1 MDAWVVEVLREGYR
15 ILFSRGPPLSDQPLP
30 MPSYSP
36 SSIRGKALEKEF
48 QDLLLKRAIE
58 QAPQTPGFY
67 SRLFVVQKDSGAWRP
82 IIDLSTLNTYI
93 ASQHFH
99 METPQSVLRSI
110 RQGDWM
116 ISLDLQDAYLQV
128 PVHPESRRYL
138 RFTMGGVPYQFRVL
152 CFGLTTAPQVFTRL
166 MAPISAILH
175 RYGIRM
181 LRYLDDWLILAESR
195 TTCLQARDRLL
206 QLCEELGLQVNHR
219 KSSLVPSQDMTYLGM
234 QILSVRFV
242 AKPTETRVVNLLNII
257 EEFLSSPDPPAAL
270 WRRLLGHLSSLTLLV
285 KGGMLRM
292 RSLQIRLRSRWN
304 FRDDYLR
311 ISWDPLCQEDLLWWS
326 WAIQQREGVDLS
338 LPVPDLSFYSDASDV
353 GWGAII
359 GEQEVSGVW
368 TPSQR
373 EVSINLREMMAVQNG
388 LLQFSSL
395 LRGKTIALF
404 CDNVTTVAYLRRS
417 GGTRSQVLFLK
428 AREILL
434 WIESMQITLLPQ
446 FIQGS
451 LNTRADLLSRPNL
464 VIGSEWT
471 LHQEVVQDLLHQWP
485 AIIDLFATSLTARLP
500 VFFAPA
506 WEPKAAGVDA
516 FLQPWDNLQAYAF
529 PPIAIIRRV
538 LLKLRASRHCDLT
551 LIAPFWPQREWF
563 PDLLEL
569 LSDIPIELPKR
580 RDLLRQPHFHRFH
593 ENLPMLRLTAWRLS
607 SDSPVR
613 QASLK
618 QWLANL
624 PSVGEHLLD

>member
-1 MDAWVVEVLREGYR
+1 MEVLREGYR
-15 ILFSRGPPLSDQPLP
+15 ILFSRGPPLSDQPLS

-48 QDLLLKRAIE
+48 LDLLHKGAIE

-67 SRLFVVQKDSGAWRP
+67 SRLFVVQKDSGSWRP
-82 IIDLSTLNTYI
+82 IIDLSTLNTFI
-93 ASQHFH
+93 VSQHFH

-110 RQGDWM
+110 HQGDWM
-116 ISLDLQDAYLQV
+116 ISLDFQDAYLQV
-128 PVHPESRRYL
+128 PIHLESRRYL
-138 RFTMGGVPYQFRVL
+138 RFTIGGVPYQFRVL

-195 TTCLQARDRLL
+195 TTCIQARDRLL
-206 QLCEELGLQVNHR
+206 HLCEELGLQVNHG

-234 QILSVRFV
+234 QILPVWFI

-257 EEFLSSPDPPAAL
+257 EEFLSSPSPPAAL
-270 WRRLLGHLSSLTLLV
+270 WRRLLGYLSSLTLLV

-292 RSLQIRLRSRWN
+292 RSLQLRLWSKWN

-311 ISWDPLCQEDLLWWS
+311 IPWDPLCQEDLLWWS
-326 WAIQQREGVDLS
+326 WAIQHREGVDLS

-359 GEQEVSGVW
+359 GEQQVSGVW
-368 TPSQR
+368 TPSQKQL
-373 EVSINLREMMAVQNG
+373 SINLREMMAVQNG
-388 LLQFSSL
+388 LLRFSQF

-404 CDNVTTVAYLRRS
+404 CDNVMTVAYLWRS
-417 GGTRSQVLFLK
+417 GGTRSQVL
-428 AREILL
+428 L
-434 WIESMQITLLPQ
+434 WIESMQITIFPQ

-471 LHQEVVQDLLHQWP
+471 LHQAVVQDLLHQWP

-506 WEPKAAGVDA
+506 WEPKATGVDA

-538 LLKLRASRHCDLT
+538 LLKLRASHHCNLT

-580 RDLLRQPHFHRFH
+580 RDLLQQPHFHRFH
-593 ENLPMLRLTAWRLS
+593 ENLQMLRLTAWRLS
-607 SDSPVR
+607 SDSPAK